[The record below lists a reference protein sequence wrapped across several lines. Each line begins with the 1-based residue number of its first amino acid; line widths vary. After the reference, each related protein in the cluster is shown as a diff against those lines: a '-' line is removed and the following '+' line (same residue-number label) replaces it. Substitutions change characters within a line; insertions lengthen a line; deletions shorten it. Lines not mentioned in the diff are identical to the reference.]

1 MTIYGAF
8 AMERKA
14 ATVSNSAHAVNAAVV
29 ERVLDAERDVE
40 GQVQHAVDEADRA
53 ARAARAR
60 ADAIRRRADD
70 RISRIHVAMEERVER
85 EIARMRREFLEAE
98 DDPENDPHLGLK
110 RDALQRAV
118 HRLAARMTGEI
129 D

>member
-1 MTIYGAF
+1 
-8 AMERKA
+8 MERRVATGSNPISA
-14 ATVSNSAHAVNAAVV
+14 AIV

-40 GQVQHAVDEADRA
+40 GQVREAVDEADRA

-70 RISRIHVAMEERVER
+70 RISQIHVAMEGRIER
-85 EIARMRREFLEAE
+85 EIVRMRKEFLDAE
-98 DDPENDPHLGLK
+98 DGPEHDPQLGLK

-118 HRLAARMTGEI
+118 RRLAARMTGEA